1 MSDKPTLWQ
10 TLLSVLSSFFGVQ
23 SERNRERDFHGGHPV
38 HYILT
43 GLLMAAL
50 FVIAVILLV
59 RWALS
64 LAGA

>member
-23 SERNRERDFHGGHPV
+23 SERNRERDFRDGRPV
-38 HYILT
+38 HYILI

-50 FVIAVILLV
+50 FVISIILLV

-64 LAGA
+64 IAGV

>member
-1 MSDKPTLWQ
+1 MSDQPNFWQ

-23 SERNRERDFHGGHPV
+23 SERNRERDFRHGRPI

-43 GLLMAAL
+43 GLLMATL
-50 FVIAVILLV
+50 FVLGVILLV

-64 LAGA
+64 LAGI

>member
-23 SERNRERDFHGGHPV
+23 SERNRERDFNDGRPV
-38 HYILT
+38 HYVLI

-50 FVIAVILLV
+50 FVISIILLV
-59 RWALS
+59 RWALI